1 MKNIPA
7 ILLILILTA
16 ACSSKKDI
24 SKADFEPVNDSVPS
38 SAKGVFYHLP
48 RTVIEVEVTAR
59 KVIEK
64 RGPFYRYSR
73 RYLDLSDVITE
84 DNTYWEITDASIS
97 TTGTPDPD
105 RLFRISAKG
114 TPAGA
119 AVSLTPEGTLKGFNL
134 SNQKS
139 MSGKSTDKQND
150 PDTTLS
156 TEDISFDDVPFTEEQ
171 LIKTSSAATA
181 EEVAQEIYN
190 LRDTRRR
197 LLESDMDNLP
207 PDDGAYNRILHDIS
221 KLEQQYLSLFK
232 GKQEKIT
239 QTKTFRFIP
248 EASTP
253 IDEVLFRFSK
263 EKGFTDMDDMSG
275 TPVYIEIGNAPVA
288 ENRRFSASPDKT
300 RTGLIYCR
308 PVKATVQVIDRTVLL
323 NEKEVMIGQFGS
335 LHQLSPELL
344 DNGKP
349 SIQLDPKTGAII
361 EIHTNQ

>member
-1 MKNIPA
+1 MKKVPVIF
-7 ILLILILTA
+7 LILILAA
-16 ACSSKKDI
+16 ACSSQKDI
-24 SKADFEPVNDSVPS
+24 SKADFEPVNDSIPTS
-38 SAKGVFYHLP
+38 TKGVFYYLP
-48 RTVIEVEVTAR
+48 KTVIEVEVTAR

-64 RGPFYRYSR
+64 RGPFYRYSG

-97 TTGTPDPD
+97 TTGIPDPD

-119 AVSLTPEGTLKGFNL
+119 AVSLTPEGTLKGFNIKDQ
-134 SNQKS
+134 SSESKS
-139 MSGKSTDKQND
+139 RDRQNEA
-150 PDTTLS
+150 DTTLS

-197 LLESDMDNLP
+197 LLESDMATLP
-207 PDDGAYNRILHDIS
+207 PDDGAYNRILDDIS
-221 KLEQQYLSLFK
+221 KLEKQYLSLFK
-232 GKQEKIT
+232 GKREKIT
-239 QTKTFRFIP
+239 QTKTFRFTP

-288 ENRRFSASPDKT
+288 ENRSFSASQDKT